1 MATIKT
7 SIGHSPLSDKIYIG
21 KQNQDKG
28 MWIGEK
34 RDITNDFIATAL
46 SYFGE
51 NTIRGIGVKKGEDTN
66 LLINIK
72 NDPASIDRLI
82 KALERR
88 SLKLKNKL
96 SENYVNPKITMNY
109 DTSLNEITG
118 PAE

>member
-46 SYFGE
+46 SYFTEG
-51 NTIRGIGVKKGEDTN
+51 TIRSIGETKVVSN

-82 KALERR
+82 KALEKR

-96 SENYVNPKITMNY
+96 IENYVNPKITMNY
-109 DTSLNEITG
+109 DTSFNEITG